1 MKTLLK
7 KHSKKILVFVV
18 IIAIIVAILYA
29 LFKTESAAQPL

>member
-29 LFKTESAAQPL
+29 LFRAETAARPF